1 MHKKN
6 YILFLADTSLI
17 LSQRLG
23 EWCGHGPV
31 LEQDI
36 AMTNIALDYVGRARL
51 LYQYIAEIEN
61 NGKTEDDY
69 AYLRDERDFRNLLLV
84 EHSNNDFGFTVARQ
98 FFIDAFFLPYL
109 ELLSNSKDER
119 LSQIAQKSLK
129 ETQYHYRWSSEWM
142 IRLGDGTEESHN
154 RIQNAVNSLW
164 EYTGELFEPAV
175 YEKAMEVENI
185 STDLNIVKSRWH
197 QSIDSVFSEAT
208 IKKPK
213 DVWFQ
218 KGGKNGIHTEQL
230 GYILSDMQYLQRANP
245 GLDW

>member
-1 MHKKN
+1 MHNKN

-17 LSQRLG
+17 LGQRLG

-51 LYQYIAEIEN
+51 LYQYVAELEN

-69 AYLRDERDFRNLLLV
+69 AYLRDEREFRNLLLV
-84 EHSNNDFGFTVARQ
+84 EQANIDFGYTVARQ
-98 FFIDAFFLPYL
+98 FFVDAFFLPYL
-109 ELLSNSKDER
+109 ELLSHSSNER

-129 ETQYHYRWSSEWM
+129 ETQYHFRWSSEWM
-142 IRLGDGTEESHN
+142 IRLGDGTEESYN

-164 EYTGELFEPAV
+164 EFTGELFEALDFEKIMELEGVAV
-175 YEKAMEVENI
+175 
-185 STDLNIVKSRWH
+185 DLNIIKSKWH

-208 IKKPK
+208 IKKPT
-213 DVWFQ
+213 DTWFQ

-245 GLDW
+245 RLEW